1 MLVIIDFIG
10 YIFGLQK
17 VYFQTNLERNL
28 LNSSYNFLLD
38 VNFENLTIGLHLI
51 ISSILVKFQEDQKS
65 IIISSIKYLNFKFF
79 WSKVMHKK

>member
-17 VYFQTNLERNL
+17 VYFQTNLERNP